1 MYICVCS
8 VHACIFMFVCVFVDR
23 FVNVYCVKG
32 VCALHITV
40 MCMCKSCVCYACICV
55 CVCVMCVH
63 VVCMSAYLYL
73 CVS

>member
-40 MCMCKSCVCYACICV
+40 MCMCKSCVYLCV
-55 CVCVMCVH
+55 CDVCACCVH
-63 VVCMSAYLYL
+63 VCIFIFVC
-73 CVS
+73 